1 LNLKA
6 PVSEKSRSEIHKIKA
21 ENQYT
26 TAPQACTL
34 INMNELTGLRTRESL
49 LGEIAELKRQ
59 LAEAHVVILKLSGQI
74 EELQRSGKRQAV
86 PFARRE
92 HVEHPKKRGRKHGKG
107 QFKNREKPKAEEI
120 SATKKAELSGCP
132 ECQCEL
138 EDVKEHEQY
147 EIDIP
152 KIKPIITMYLMLSG
166 TCPQCGKR
174 HWMYHPDQIS
184 RAVGASGVVIGPR
197 AKALASDLKHGFG
210 ASYGKVS
217 EVLNDAFQLNVTRG
231 AWQQADQ
238 RLALQAKPVYEALI
252 DALQACT
259 VVHGDE
265 TGWRIGTLSA
275 WLWVFTSQK
284 ITVYTVETSR
294 GHEVVMD
301 ILGKEFKGVLVSD
314 CFLAYD
320 HHELENWLKQ
330 KCLSHLLKDLKELN
344 ETKVRGA
351 VRFARA
357 VTELLQSALALKAQ
371 KDQLSVEQYARQAKA
386 LEVRLDELIDVK
398 RQLTDPDNARFAK
411 RLRKHRKHVLRFLYV
426 DELDATN
433 NLAER
438 QLRPAVITR
447 KTNGCNR
454 TKEGAQAHAILGSVL
469 ATCRQQAISI
479 LEYLVKLQK
488 FGETPPSLTNRLS
501 PDT

>member
-1 LNLKA
+1 
-6 PVSEKSRSEIHKIKA
+6 
-21 ENQYT
+21 
-26 TAPQACTL
+26 
-34 INMNELTGLRTRESL
+34 MNELTGLRTRESL
-49 LGEIAELKRQ
+49 LGEIVELKRQ
-59 LAEAHVVILKLSGQI
+59 LAEAHAVILKLSGQI
-74 EELQRSGKRQAV
+74 EELQRAGKRQAV

-120 SATKKAELSGCP
+120 SETKKAELSGCP
-132 ECQCEL
+132 DCQCEL
-138 EDVKEHEQY
+138 ENVQEHEQY
-147 EIDIP
+147 EIEIP
-152 KIKPIITMYLMLSG
+152 EIKPIITLFWMLSG

-184 RAVGASGVVIGPR
+184 HAVGASGVVIGPR
-197 AKALASDLKHGFG
+197 AKALATDLKHRFG
-210 ASYGKVS
+210 VSYGKVS
-217 EVLNDAFQLNVTRG
+217 EVLNDTFHLNVTRG

-238 RLALQAKPVYEALI
+238 RLALQARTVYEALI
-252 DALQACT
+252 EALRDCT

-265 TGWRIGTLSA
+265 TGWRIGMLSA
-275 WLWVFTSQK
+275 WLWVFTNQK
-284 ITVYTVETSR
+284 ITVYTIETSR
-294 GHEVVMD
+294 GHEVVLN

-330 KCLSHLLKDLKELN
+330 KCLSHLLKDLKELT

-351 VRFARA
+351 VRFARE
-357 VTELLQSALALKAQ
+357 VKELLQSALTLKTQ
-371 KDQLSVEQYARQAKA
+371 KDQLPVKQYARQAKT
-386 LEVRLDELIDVK
+386 LEVRLDELIDAK
-398 RQLTDPDNARFAK
+398 RKLTDPDNARFAK
-411 RLRKHRKHVLRFLYV
+411 RLRKHRQHVLRFLYV
-426 DELDATN
+426 DGLDATN

-454 TKEGAQAHAILGSVL
+454 TNEGAQSHAILGSIL
-469 ATCRQQAISI
+469 ATCRQQAVPV
-479 LEYLVKLQK
+479 LEYLIKLQK
-488 FGETPPSLTNRLS
+488 FGETPPSLTDCLS

>member
-1 LNLKA
+1 
-6 PVSEKSRSEIHKIKA
+6 
-21 ENQYT
+21 
-26 TAPQACTL
+26 
-34 INMNELTGLRTRESL
+34 MNELTGLRTRESL
-49 LGEIAELKRQ
+49 LGEIVELKRQ
-59 LAEAHVVILKLSGQI
+59 LAEAHAVILKLSGQI
-74 EELQRSGKRQAV
+74 EELQRAGKRQAV

-120 SATKKAELSGCP
+120 SETKKAELSGCP
-132 ECQCEL
+132 DCQCEL
-138 EDVKEHEQY
+138 ENVQKHEQY
-147 EIDIP
+147 EIEIP
-152 KIKPIITMYLMLSG
+152 EIKPIITLFWMLSG

-184 RAVGASGVVIGPR
+184 HAVGASGVVIGPR
-197 AKALASDLKHGFG
+197 AKALATDLKHRFG
-210 ASYGKVS
+210 VSYGKVS
-217 EVLNDAFQLNVTRG
+217 EVLNDTFHLNVTRG

-238 RLALQAKPVYEALI
+238 RLALQARTVYEALI
-252 DALQACT
+252 EALRDCT

-265 TGWRIGTLSA
+265 TGWRIGMLSA

-294 GHEVVMD
+294 GHEVVVN

-330 KCLSHLLKDLKELN
+330 KCLSHLLKDLKELT

-351 VRFARA
+351 VRFARE
-357 VTELLQSALALKAQ
+357 VKELLQSALTLKTQ
-371 KDQLSVEQYARQAKA
+371 KDQLPVKQYARQAKT
-386 LEVRLDELIDVK
+386 LEVRLDELIDAK
-398 RQLTDPDNARFAK
+398 RKLTDPDNARFAK
-411 RLRKHRKHVLRFLYV
+411 RLRKHRQHVLRFLYV
-426 DELDATN
+426 DGLDATN

-454 TKEGAQAHAILGSVL
+454 TNEGAQSHAILGSIL
-469 ATCRQQAISI
+469 ATCRQQAVPV
-479 LEYLVKLQK
+479 LEYLIKLQK
-488 FGETPPSLTNRLS
+488 FGETPPSLTGCPS

>member
-1 LNLKA
+1 
-6 PVSEKSRSEIHKIKA
+6 
-21 ENQYT
+21 
-26 TAPQACTL
+26 
-34 INMNELTGLRTRESL
+34 MNELTDRRTRESL
-49 LGEIAELKRQ
+49 LGEIVELKRQ
-59 LAEAHVVILKLSGQI
+59 LAEAHAVILKLNGQI

-92 HVEHPKKRGRKHGKG
+92 HVERPKKRGRKHGKG

-120 SATKKAELSGCP
+120 KETKKAELSGCP
-132 ECQCEL
+132 QCQCEL
-138 EDVKEHEQY
+138 EEVKEHEQY
-147 EIDIP
+147 EIEIP
-152 KIKPIITMYLMLSG
+152 EIKPIITLFLMLSG

-174 HWMYHPDQIS
+174 HWMVHPDQIS

-197 AKALASDLKHGFG
+197 AKALATDLKHRFG
-210 ASYGKVS
+210 VSYGKVS
-217 EVLNDAFQLNVTRG
+217 EVLNDTFHLNVTRG

-238 RLALQAKPVYEALI
+238 RLANQAQPIYRALIEAL
-252 DALQACT
+252 QSCT

-265 TGWRIGTLSA
+265 TGWRIGALSA
-275 WLWVFTSQK
+275 WLWVFTNQK
-284 ITVYTVETSR
+284 TTVYTIETSR
-294 GHEVVMD
+294 SHEVVVN
-301 ILGKEFKGVLVSD
+301 ILGKEFKGILVSD

-330 KCLSHLLKDLKELN
+330 KCLSHLLKDLKELT

-351 VRFARA
+351 VRFARE
-357 VTELLQSALALKAQ
+357 VKELLQSALALKAQ
-371 KDQLSVEQYARQAKA
+371 KDQMSASAYQGQAQA
-386 LEVRLDELIDVK
+386 VEVRLDELIDAK

-411 RLRKHRKHVLRFLYV
+411 RLRKHRKHILRFLYV

-454 TKEGAQAHAILGSVL
+454 TSEGAQTHAILGSVL
-469 ATCRQQAISI
+469 ATCRQQAVPI
-479 LEYLVKLQK
+479 LEYLIKLQK
-488 FGETPPSLTNRLS
+488 FGEMPPSLTNCLS
-501 PDT
+501 PPT

>member
-1 LNLKA
+1 
-6 PVSEKSRSEIHKIKA
+6 
-21 ENQYT
+21 
-26 TAPQACTL
+26 
-34 INMNELTGLRTRESL
+34 MNELTGLRTRESL
-49 LGEIAELKRQ
+49 LGEIVELKRQ
-59 LAEAHVVILKLSGQI
+59 LAEAHAVILKLSGQI
-74 EELQRSGKRQAV
+74 EELQRAGKRQAV

-120 SATKKAELSGCP
+120 SETKKAELSGCP
-132 ECQCEL
+132 DCQCEL
-138 EDVKEHEQY
+138 ENVQEHEQY
-147 EIDIP
+147 EIEIP
-152 KIKPIITMYLMLSG
+152 EVKPIITLFWMLSG

-184 RAVGASGVVIGPR
+184 HAVGASGVVIGPR
-197 AKALASDLKHGFG
+197 AKALATDLKHRFG
-210 ASYGKVS
+210 VSYGKVS
-217 EVLNDAFQLNVTRG
+217 EVLNDTFHLNVTRG

-238 RLALQAKPVYEALI
+238 RLALQARTVYEALI
-252 DALQACT
+252 EALRDCT

-265 TGWRIGTLSA
+265 TGWRIGMLSA

-294 GHEVVMD
+294 GHEVVVN

-330 KCLSHLLKDLKELN
+330 KCLSHLLKDLKELT

-351 VRFARA
+351 VRFARE
-357 VTELLQSALALKAQ
+357 VKELLQSALTLKTQ
-371 KDQLSVEQYARQAKA
+371 KDQLPVKQYARQAKT
-386 LEVRLDELIDVK
+386 LEVRLDELIDAK
-398 RQLTDPDNARFAK
+398 RKLTDPDNARFAK
-411 RLRKHRKHVLRFLYV
+411 RLRKHRQHVLRFLYV
-426 DELDATN
+426 DGLDATN

-454 TKEGAQAHAILGSVL
+454 TNEGAQSHAILGSIL
-469 ATCRQQAISI
+469 ATCRQQAVPV
-479 LEYLVKLQK
+479 LEYLIKLQK
-488 FGETPPSLTNRLS
+488 FGETPPSLTGCPS

>member
-1 LNLKA
+1 
-6 PVSEKSRSEIHKIKA
+6 
-21 ENQYT
+21 
-26 TAPQACTL
+26 
-34 INMNELTGLRTRESL
+34 MNELTDPRTRESL
-49 LGEIAELKRQ
+49 ENEIAELKRR
-59 LAEAHVVILKLSGQI
+59 LAEAHAVILKLSGQI
-74 EELQRSGKRQAV
+74 EELQRSGRRQAV

-92 HVEHPKKRGRKHGKG
+92 HVERPKKRGRKHGKG

-120 SATKKAELSGCP
+120 CETKKAELSGCP
-132 ECQCEL
+132 QCQCEL
-138 EDVKEHEQY
+138 KNVKEHEQY

-152 KIKPIITMYLMLSG
+152 EIKPIITLFWMLSG
-166 TCPQCGKR
+166 TCPECGKR

-184 RAVGASGVVIGPR
+184 CAVGASGVVIGPR
-197 AKALASDLKHGFG
+197 AKALAMDLKHRFG

-217 EVLNDAFQLNVTRG
+217 EVLNDTFQLNVTRG

-252 DALQACT
+252 EALQSCT

-265 TGWRIGTLSA
+265 TGWRIGALSA
-275 WLWVFTSQK
+275 WLWVFTNQK
-284 ITVYTVETSR
+284 LTVYTIETSR
-294 GHEVVMD
+294 GHEVALN
-301 ILGKEFKGVLVSD
+301 ILGKEFKGILVSD

-320 HHELENWLKQ
+320 HHKLENWLKQ
-330 KCLSHLLKDLKELN
+330 KCLSHLLKDLKELT

-371 KDQLSVEQYARQAKA
+371 KSQLSARAYQGQAQA
-386 LEVRLDELIDVK
+386 LEVRLDELIDAK

-454 TKEGAQAHAILGSVL
+454 TSEGAQTHAILGSVL
-469 ATCRQQAISI
+469 ATCRQQAVPI
-479 LEYLVKLQK
+479 LEYLIRLQK
-488 FGETPPSLTNRLS
+488 FGETPPSLTYCLS
-501 PDT
+501 PAT

>member
-1 LNLKA
+1 M
-6 PVSEKSRSEIHKIKA
+6 
-21 ENQYT
+21 
-26 TAPQACTL
+26 
-34 INMNELTGLRTRESL
+34 NMNELTNPRTRESL
-49 LGEIAELKRQ
+49 ENEIAELKRQ
-59 LAEAHVVILKLSGQI
+59 LAEAHAVILKLSGQI
-74 EELQRSGKRQAV
+74 EELQRSGRRQAV

-92 HVEHPKKRGRKHGKG
+92 HVERPKKRGRKHGKG

-120 SATKKAELSGCP
+120 CETKKAELSGCP
-132 ECQCEL
+132 QCQCEL
-138 EDVKEHEQY
+138 KNVKEHEQY

-152 KIKPIITMYLMLSG
+152 EIKPIITLFWMLSG
-166 TCPQCGKR
+166 TCPECGKR

-184 RAVGASGVVIGPR
+184 CAVGASGVVIGPR
-197 AKALASDLKHGFG
+197 AKALAMDLKHRFG

-217 EVLNDAFQLNVTRG
+217 EVLNDTFHLNVTRG

-252 DALQACT
+252 EALQSCT

-265 TGWRIGTLSA
+265 TGWRIGALSA
-275 WLWVFTSQK
+275 WLWVFTNQK
-284 ITVYTVETSR
+284 LTVYTIETSR
-294 GHEVVMD
+294 GHEVALN
-301 ILGKEFKGVLVSD
+301 ILGKEFKGILVSD

-330 KCLSHLLKDLKELN
+330 KCLSHLLKDLKELA
-344 ETKVRGA
+344 ETKVCGA
-351 VRFARA
+351 VRFARE
-357 VTELLQSALALKAQ
+357 VKELLQSALALKAQ
-371 KDQLSVEQYARQAKA
+371 KSQLSARAYQGQAQA
-386 LEVRLDELIDVK
+386 LEVRLDELIDAK

-454 TKEGAQAHAILGSVL
+454 TSEGAQTHAILGSVL
-469 ATCRQQAISI
+469 ATCRQQAVPI
-479 LEYLVKLQK
+479 LEYLIRLQK
-488 FGETPPSLTNRLS
+488 FGETPPSLTYCLS
-501 PDT
+501 PAI

>member
-1 LNLKA
+1 MKEALEQKPREDL
-6 PVSEKSRSEIHKIKA
+6 EREII
-21 ENQYT
+21 
-26 TAPQACTL
+26 
-34 INMNELTGLRTRESL
+34 
-49 LGEIAELKRQ
+49 ELKRQ
-59 LAEAHVVILKLSGQI
+59 LAEAYEMIRKLSEQI
-74 EELQRSGKRQAV
+74 EELQRAGKRQAA
-86 PFARRE
+86 PFARRDAQR
-92 HVEHPKKRGRKHGKG
+92 VKKPRKRGRKPGKG

-120 SATKKAELSGCP
+120 SEMKKAELSGCP
-132 ECQCEL
+132 KCGSVL
-138 EDVKEHEQY
+138 EDIREHEQY

-152 KIKPIITMYLMLSG
+152 EIKPIITLYLMLSG
-166 TCPQCGKR
+166 KCPACGQR
-174 HWMYHPDQIS
+174 HWMCHPDQIS

-197 AKALASDLKHGFG
+197 AKALASDLKHRFG

-217 EVLNDAFQLNVTRG
+217 EVLNDAFHLNVTRG

-238 RLALQAKPVYEALI
+238 RLANQAQPIYQALI
-252 DALQACT
+252 EALQACT

-275 WLWVFTSQK
+275 WLWVFTNRK
-284 ITVYTVETSR
+284 LTVYTIEASR
-294 GHEVVMD
+294 GHEVAVN

-330 KCLSHLLKDLKELN
+330 KCLSHLLKDLKALT

-351 VRFARA
+351 VRFARE
-357 VTELLQSALALKAQ
+357 VKELLQSALTLKSQ
-371 KDQLSVEQYARQAKA
+371 KDQLSARRYAQQARI
-386 LEVRLDELIDVK
+386 LEVRLDELIDAK

-411 RLRKHRKHVLRFLYV
+411 RLRKHRDHILRFLYV
-426 DELDATN
+426 DELDPTN

-454 TKEGAQAHAILGSVL
+454 TSEGAQAHAILGSVL
-469 ATCRQQAISI
+469 ATCRQQAVPI
-479 LEYLVKLQK
+479 LEYLIQLQK
-488 FGETPPSLTNRLS
+488 FGETPPSLTNCLS
-501 PDT
+501 LVT